1 MTAEGEKLRPGCR
14 GASSTAQPDS
24 QVAKDWL
31 PRTTL
36 TFLLALLLASRLD
49 LDFLS
54 VEEIGSKPWYR
65 HTSPRCL
72 PPSLLRSLP
81 PCLRA

>member
-1 MTAEGEKLRPGCR
+1 MTAGGEKLRSGCC
-14 GASSTAQPDS
+14 GASSTAQADS

-36 TFLLALLLASRLD
+36 TFLLALLLASRLH

-54 VEEIGSKPWYR
+54 VEEIGYKPWYR
-65 HTSPRCL
+65 HTSPSCL
-72 PPSLLRSLP
+72 FPFLP
-81 PCLRA
+81 A